1 MMLEPAM
8 TAAEAVCAVR
18 SRWPTAREDS
28 EILALLRTC
37 ENTVRTAVCG
47 MEGAAALEADTVLT
61 APEPYTGLYC
71 HYAAAHL
78 AQLEGETARYNEELA
93 LFYGVWN
100 DFVTAYRRDVLPPDR
115 CAVGF
120 ANRGV
125 NDQ

>member
-1 MMLEPAM
+1 MLEPIL
-8 TAAEAVCAVR
+8 TAAEAVSAVR
-18 SRWPTAREDS
+18 DRWPTARTDG

-47 MEGAAALEADTVLT
+47 LGGLETLDAETVLT
-61 APEPYTGLYC
+61 APGPYEALYF

-78 AQLEGETARYNEELA
+78 AQLDGESARYNEELA

-100 DFVTAYRRDVLPPDR
+100 DFVTAHRREHLPDDR
-115 CAVGF
+115 CAAGY

-125 NDQ
+125 KG